1 MEAVKGVMLK
11 PILEVGG
18 TVILNV
24 YGKEREVLYI
34 YIYIYTYI
42 YDLYNIPINHG
53 KWHPFWLNV
62 NI

>member
-24 YGKEREVLYI
+24 YGKEREVIYIYIHTHIYI
-34 YIYIYTYI
+34 YIYIYTHTHIYI
-42 YDLYNIPINHG
+42 
-53 KWHPFWLNV
+53 
-62 NI
+62 

>member
-24 YGKEREVLYI
+24 YGEDRRSYIYI
-34 YIYIYTYI
+34 YIYIYTHI
-42 YDLYNIPINHG
+42 YGLYNIPINIPINHG
-53 KWHPFWLNV
+53 K
-62 NI
+62 

>member
-34 YIYIYTYI
+34 YIYTYI

-53 KWHPFWLNV
+53 K
-62 NI
+62 